1 MKRTR
6 RRVEKEDFSRVLLT
20 ETSTYDAPIIF
31 SNLGFYWHW
40 KKHSEGKSLFPKL
53 MENLFS
59 NSDFSNYT
67 VPYTYKVRKNSD
79 NFRLVSLIH
88 PRSQLPFIQFYQSF
102 DSQILLAC
110 EKSRF
115 SIRYPEKIGS
125 KYYVKNPDENRNK
138 YKTRAT
144 SNAEFESRSKH
155 LSSYFSYRTHT
166 RLHNFFDS
174 IDFLRLEKQFNVFW
188 TLDVARCFDSIYT
201 HSITW
206 AVKNK
211 PFSKIHRNVTNSFGS
226 IFDRLMQS
234 TNYNE
239 TAGIVIGS
247 EVSRLFAEIIFQQID
262 KNIFDALF
270 ELKLVNEEHYTIRRY
285 VDDIFIFAT
294 SEENARKVQTV
305 VIDCLSD
312 YKLSVN
318 SNKTTKTSRP
328 FITEQSRAISLVK
341 NSFSRLVD
349 QIIEFDTVDGKNR
362 RSPKAIYNRKR
373 VLVAFMQEVKL
384 ACFDSLVSY
393 SLVSGYLVSA
403 FSNLLIQFIEN
414 NTDICP
420 IGKEKSKFITL
431 IFTIIEIIYTLYT
444 VNPGQ
449 NGSIKI
455 AIIIDLTSKYFD
467 SHIPDESNALRSLF
481 YTLSNDFF
489 ASGSFSE
496 TSKDDNNVATVETLN
511 ILSAVRTLGSNFL
524 LSKEVL
530 ERMVVFSENRKPTYF
545 EIVSLLFY
553 IRDDKEGSYFGLL
566 KKIKSSINLI
576 LSDLTDI
583 KENSEKI
590 YLLLDVLACPYL
602 DSDFRK
608 KIARRLYKIIE
619 TKEPTDVEAIAFSES
634 LSRFPWFISWDSA
647 AMINSLEKKALLRSY

>member
-6 RRVEKEDFSRVLLT
+6 RRVEKEDFSRILLT

-40 KKHSEGKSLFPKL
+40 KKYSEGKSLLPKL
-53 MENLFS
+53 MESIFS
-59 NSDFSNYT
+59 ISVFSDYT
-67 VPYTYKVRKNSD
+67 MPYTYKVRKNSD
-79 NFRLVSLIH
+79 SFRLVSLIH
-88 PRSQLPFIQFYQSF
+88 PRSQLPFIQFYQAF

-115 SIRYPEKIGS
+115 SIRYPDRIGS
-125 KYYVKNPDENRNK
+125 KYYVKNLDENRSK

-144 SNAEFESRSKH
+144 SSVEFESRSKH

-174 IDFLRLEKQFNVFW
+174 TDFLKLEKQFNVFW

-206 AVKNK
+206 AIKNK
-211 PFSKIHRNVTNSFGS
+211 PFSKIHRSVTNSFGS

-247 EVSRLFAEIIFQQID
+247 EVSRIFAEIIFQQID
-262 KNIFDALF
+262 KNILDNLL

-294 SEENARKVQTV
+294 SEEDAKKVHTV
-305 VIDCLSD
+305 IIDCLNE
-312 YKLSVN
+312 YKLSIN
-318 SNKTTKTSRP
+318 SNKTTKTNRP
-328 FITEQSRAISLVK
+328 FITEQSRAIRLVK
-341 NSFSRLVD
+341 NSFSRFLD
-349 QIIEFDTVDGKNR
+349 QILEYDPVDGKNR
-362 RSPKAIYNRKR
+362 RTPKSIYNRRR

-384 ACFDSLVSY
+384 ACFDSLTSY

-403 FSNLLIQFIEN
+403 FSNLLIEFIKT
-414 NTDICP
+414 NTDMCP
-420 IGKEKSKFITL
+420 IGKEKSKFITF
-431 IFTIIEIIYTLYT
+431 IFTVIELIYTLYT

-455 AIIIDLTSKYFD
+455 AIIIDLSSKYFD
-467 SHIPDESNALRSLF
+467 SHIPDESNAIRSLF
-481 YTLSNDFF
+481 YTLSNEFF
-489 ASGSFSE
+489 SSGAFSE
-496 TSKDDNNVATVETLN
+496 TSKDDNNVTTVETLN

-530 ERMVVFSENRKPTYF
+530 ERMVVFSDDRNPTYF
-545 EIVSLLFY
+545 EIVALLFY
-553 IRDDKEGSYFGLL
+553 IRDDKEGSYSSLL
-566 KKIKSSINLI
+566 KKIKSSINSALA
-576 LSDLTDI
+576 DLTDL
-583 KENSEKI
+583 KENSEKV
-590 YLLLDVLACPYL
+590 YLLLDTLACPYL
-602 DSDFRK
+602 DGDYRK
-608 KIARRLYKIIE
+608 KIARRLYKIVE
-619 TKEPTDVEAIAFSES
+619 AKEPTDVEAIAFSEA
-634 LSRFPWFISWDSA
+634 LSRFPWFTSWDNA
-647 AMINSLEKKALLRSY
+647 TMINSLEKKALLKSY

>member
-6 RRVEKEDFSRVLLT
+6 RRVEKEDFSRILLT

-40 KKHSEGKSLFPKL
+40 KKHSEGKSLFPNL
-53 MENLFS
+53 MESLFS
-59 NSDFSNYT
+59 NSDLSDAT
-67 VPYTYKVRKNSD
+67 IPYTYKVRKNSES
-79 NFRLVSLIH
+79 FRLVSLIH
-88 PRSQLPFIQFYQSF
+88 PRSQLPFIQFYQAF
-102 DSQILLAC
+102 DGQILLAC

-125 KYYVKNPDENRNK
+125 KYYVKNSDENRSK

-144 SNAEFESRSKH
+144 SSVEFESRSKH

-174 IDFLRLEKQFNVFW
+174 TDFLKLEKQFSVFW

-206 AVKNK
+206 AIKNK
-211 PFSKIHRNVTNSFGS
+211 AFSKIHRSVTNSFGS

-262 KNIFDALF
+262 KNIFD
-270 ELKLVNEEHYTIRRY
+270 KLLVAKLTNEDHYTIRRY
-285 VDDIFIFAT
+285 VDDIFIFAN
-294 SEENARKVQTV
+294 SEDNTKKVQTV
-305 VIDCLSD
+305 VIDCLNE
-312 YKLSVN
+312 YKFSVN
-318 SNKTTKTSRP
+318 ANKTTKSHRP
-328 FITEQSRAISLVK
+328 FITEQSRAIRLVK
-341 NSFSRLVD
+341 NSFSRLLD
-349 QIIEFDTVDGKNR
+349 QVLEYDLVDGKNR
-362 RSPKAIYNRKR
+362 RVPKSIYNRKR
-373 VLVAFMQEVKL
+373 VHVAFMQEVKL

-393 SLVSGYLVSA
+393 SLVAGYLVSSFA
-403 FSNLLIQFIEN
+403 NLLIEFVDAN
-414 NTDICP
+414 RGTCP
-420 IGKEKSKFITL
+420 IGKEKSKFITF

-455 AIIIDLTSKYFD
+455 AIIIDSTSKYFD
-467 SHIPDESNALRSLF
+467 SHIPDESNAIRSQF

-489 ASGSFSE
+489 ASSAFSE
-496 TSKDDNNVATVETLN
+496 TSKDDNNVATVESLN
-511 ILSAVRTLGSNFL
+511 ILSAVRALGNNFL

-530 ERMVVFSENRKPTYF
+530 ERMVLFFEDRNATYF
-545 EIVSLLFY
+545 EIIALLFY
-553 IRDDKEGSYFGLL
+553 IRDDKEGSYSALR
-566 KKIKSSINLI
+566 KKIKTSINSI
-576 LSDLTDI
+576 LSDLSDLRD
-583 KENSEKI
+583 NSEKI
-590 YLLLDVLACPYL
+590 YLLLDVVACPYI
-602 DSDFRK
+602 DSDFRE
-608 KIARRLYKIIE
+608 KIARRLYKIVE
-619 TKEPTDVEAIAFSES
+619 TREPTDAESAAFSES
-634 LSRFPWFISWDSA
+634 LSRFPWFTSWDNA
-647 AMINSLEKKALLRSY
+647 EMINSLEKKALLKSY

>member
-6 RRVEKEDFSRVLLT
+6 RRVEKEDFSRILLT

-40 KKHSEGKSLFPKL
+40 KKHSEGKSFFPKL
-53 MENLFS
+53 METLFS
-59 NSDFSNYT
+59 NPNLSNYT
-67 VPYTYKVRKNSD
+67 IPYTYKVRKNSD
-79 NFRLVSLIH
+79 SFRLVSLIH
-88 PRSQLPFIQFYQSF
+88 PRSQLPFIHFYQSF

-125 KYYVKNPDENRNK
+125 KYYVKNQDENRDK
-138 YKTRAT
+138 YKNRAT
-144 SNAEFESRSKH
+144 SNVEFESRSKH

-174 IDFLRLEKQFNVFW
+174 IDFLKLEKQFNVFW

-206 AVKNK
+206 AIKNK
-211 PFSKIHRNVTNSFGS
+211 PFSKIHRSVNNSFGS

-247 EVSRLFAEIIFQQID
+247 EVSRLFAEVIFQQID
-262 KNIFDALF
+262 KNIFDNLL
-270 ELKLVNEEHYTIRRY
+270 ELKLVNEKHYTIRRY
-285 VDDIFIFAT
+285 VDDIFIFST
-294 SEENARKVQTV
+294 SEENAKIVQTV
-305 VIDCLSD
+305 VIDCLNE
-312 YKLSVN
+312 YKLSIN
-318 SNKTTKTSRP
+318 SNKTTKTTRP
-328 FITEQSRAISLVK
+328 FITEQSKAIRLVK
-341 NSFSRLVD
+341 NSFTRFLD
-349 QIIEFDTVDGKNR
+349 QILEYDSIDGKNR
-362 RSPKAIYNRKR
+362 RVPKSIYNRKR
-373 VLVAFMQEVKL
+373 LLVAFMQEVKL

-403 FSNLLIQFIEN
+403 FSNLLIEFIEKN
-414 NTDICP
+414 KDMCP
-420 IGKEKSKFITL
+420 IGKERSKFITF

-467 SHIPDESNALRSLF
+467 SHIPDESNAIRSLL

-489 ASGSFSE
+489 DSAAFSE
-496 TSKDDNNVATVETLN
+496 TSKDDNNVATIETLN

-530 ERMVVFSENRKPTYF
+530 ERIVVFSDDRKATYF
-545 EIVSLLFY
+545 EIVALLFY
-553 IRDDKEGSYFGLL
+553 IRDDKEGSYFSLS
-566 KKIKSSINLI
+566 KKIKCSINSMLD
-576 LSDLTDI
+576 DLTDL

-590 YLLLDVLACPYL
+590 YLLLDILACPYL
-602 DSDFRK
+602 DSVFRK
-608 KIARRLYKIIE
+608 KIARRLYKIVE
-619 TKEPTDVEAIAFSES
+619 AKEPTDVEAIAFAEA
-634 LSRFPWFISWDSA
+634 LSRFPWFTSWDSA
-647 AMINSLEKKALLRSY
+647 AMINSLEKKTLLKSY